1 MKDVL
6 LAFKETFRQ
15 KTPLFLGYAALVI
28 IMQIAGLIVRG
39 VEFDAGSFI
48 SVIIGVQFFFLAGW
62 VFVIWII
69 RIQEKIWSQNRY
81 RLLPIS
87 NRGLVL
93 GNHLSTF
100 VGFLLITLIGGVML
114 GINILTTSGSK
125 QDIDLAFWGTNPV
138 LKVVLVSV
146 VVVLT
151 VYYLIVFVSFLN
163 ALAKSILELLP
174 VAKGRLVVFLVYA
187 ATVFGVFQLINLV
200 SNGFNSL
207 NISVEQ
213 PELIPGLAI
222 GIVLM
227 LVMIAVLE
235 VLSTF
240 LIRRFIETA
249 K

>member
-48 SVIIGVQFFFLAGW
+48 SVIIGVQFFILAGW
-62 VFVIWII
+62 IFVIWII
-69 RIQEKIWSQNRY
+69 RVQEKIWSQNRY

-146 VVVLT
+146 VVVL
-151 VYYLIVFVSFLN
+151 IR
-163 ALAKSILELLP
+163 LLLDSLRKLLKRFSKINFGII
-174 VAKGRLVVFLVYA
+174 ASRKGTLSR
-187 ATVFGVFQLINLV
+187 
-200 SNGFNSL
+200 
-207 NISVEQ
+207 
-213 PELIPGLAI
+213 
-222 GIVLM
+222 
-227 LVMIAVLE
+227 
-235 VLSTF
+235 VLSLCRNCVWRISTD
-240 LIRRFIETA
+240 
-249 K
+249 